1 MCGIGILFHFLH
13 SKDDRSGYTCSSTEF
28 EDRKNAMIE
37 CLGRRGPTKS
47 HQTTLNI
54 SETASLVLCGAV
66 LHIQGNECVSQPVF
80 DRYGNSLLWNGE
92 VFGGLDYPEEL
103 CDTTALLNLFSDELC
118 EFHNPIRSPSGYS
131 ALTVIMNCL
140 IRVRGPYSFIYYH
153 AQSRRIFFGRD
164 PFGRRSLLLN
174 KTLHNDTVNVIASVS
189 FPLSEE
195 MSQATEWEEIAIGGV
210 YSLPLNADLTEMI
223 FEPWPETQL
232 KLFRELI
239 PVNIPSSS
247 SEFTV
252 AVAQFSEILQNVL
265 KKRLSKMID
274 LDHNTIHKETH
285 SHMKEKPS
293 RIGVLFS
300 GGIDSLLLAVIL
312 HLTMVDH
319 DEPIDLLN
327 VAFLDNK
334 NCLTSAPD
342 RLSGIIAYLELKVSI
357 AVTHIVPP

>member
-1 MCGIGILFHFLH
+1 MCGIGLLFHFLQ
-13 SKDDRSGYTCSSTEF
+13 SQDDRSGYTCSPAEF
-28 EDRKNAMIE
+28 EDRKNVMIE
-37 CLGRRGPTKS
+37 WLGRRGPTKS
-47 HQTTLNI
+47 NHATLNI

-92 VFGGLDYPEEL
+92 VFDGLEYPEDFS
-103 CDTTALLNLFSDELC
+103 DTTALLNLFSEELS
-118 EFHNPIRSPSGYS
+118 EFLNPIRSPSGYS
-131 ALTVIMNCL
+131 ALTVIMDCL
-140 IRVRGPYSFIYYH
+140 IRVKGPYSFIYYH
-153 AQSRRIFFGRD
+153 AQSKRIFFGRD

-174 KTLHNDTVNVIASVS
+174 KTLHNDTVNIISSVS

-195 MSQATEWEEIAIGGV
+195 TSQSTEWEEIAIGGI

-232 KLFRELI
+232 KLFRELM
-239 PVNIPSSS
+239 PYNNSSS
-247 SEFTV
+247 STEFTL
-252 AVAQFSEILQNVL
+252 AVSLFSNILQKVL

-274 LDHNTIHKETH
+274 LDHNLVHKESHFH
-285 SHMKEKPS
+285 SKEKPS
-293 RIGVLFS
+293 RLGVLFS

-319 DEPIDLLN
+319 NEPIDLIN
-327 VAFLDNK
+327 VAFLDNE

-342 RLSGIIAYLELKVSI
+342 RLSGIIAYLELKVSYCC
-357 AVTHIVPP
+357 HF